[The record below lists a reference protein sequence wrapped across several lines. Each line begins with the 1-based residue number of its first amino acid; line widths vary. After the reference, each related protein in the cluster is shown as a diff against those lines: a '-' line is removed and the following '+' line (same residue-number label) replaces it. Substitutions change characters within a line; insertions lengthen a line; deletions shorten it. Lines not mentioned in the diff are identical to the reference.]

1 MTVIPITVIEM
12 EYTLDELVAAVA
24 ARLQAA
30 GLNRQ
35 SNGQVSA
42 FPDRR
47 TLRYYTTI
55 GLMDRPDTVRDRQ
68 SIYGE
73 RHVNQAVAV
82 KRLQAAGLALAA
94 IQARLTGLP
103 GNDVQAIAT
112 GHPGEVPTGA
122 AGRRRFWAEPSTP
135 STPATRSAISPSSSS
150 ATPGAAAAAATDARP
165 TSAADWGGIAP
176 PAVAGP
182 DGIGQPTSAPEPSG
196 IARPMLAVALSPAA
210 TLLLSTDQALT
221 AADVTGI
228 RDAASVLLDYLDQ
241 LRSPEQ
247 PAPPSPERNP
257 DDLAWPTP
265 RS

>member
-1 MTVIPITVIEM
+1 MTVISVTVIEM

-55 GLMDRPDTVRDRQ
+55 GLMDRPDAVRDRQ
-68 SIYGE
+68 SLYGE

-94 IQARLTGLP
+94 IQARLAGLP
-103 GNDVQAIAT
+103 GGDVEAIASGQGCEAPSGIPGAT
-112 GHPGEVPTGA
+112 GQRGDESKAAAGATRRPGEAPTGTS
-122 AGRRRFWAEPSTP
+122 GRRRFWAEPSTP
-135 STPATRSAISPSSSS
+135 SAPATSPGD
-150 ATPGAAAAAATDARP
+150 PG
-165 TSAADWGGIAP
+165 G
-176 PAVAGP
+176 VA
-182 DGIGQPTSAPEPSG
+182 Q
-196 IARPMLAVALSPAA
+196 PMLAVALSPGA
-210 TLLLSTDQALT
+210 TLLFCTDQPLT
-221 AADVTGI
+221 AADITGI

-241 LRSPEQ
+241 LRPPEQ

-257 DDLAWPTP
+257 DDHR
-265 RS
+265 RSSSRS

>member
-1 MTVIPITVIEM
+1 M

-30 GLNRQ
+30 GLDRQ

-94 IQARLTGLP
+94 VQARLAGLP
-103 GNDVQAIAT
+103 GSDVEAIAT
-112 GHPGEVPTGA
+112 GRRGEAPSGT

-135 STPATRSAISPSSSS
+135 SAPATWSTHPPTPSSS
-150 ATPGAAAAAATDARP
+150 TRRAAAATATDSRLTSP
-165 TSAADWGGIAP
+165 TDPG
-176 PAVAGP
+176 
-182 DGIGQPTSAPEPSG
+182 G

-210 TLLLSTDQALT
+210 TLLFSTDQALT
-221 AADVTGI
+221 AADITGI

-241 LRSPEQ
+241 FRSPEQ

-257 DDLAWPTP
+257 DDLPWPSP
-265 RS
+265 LS